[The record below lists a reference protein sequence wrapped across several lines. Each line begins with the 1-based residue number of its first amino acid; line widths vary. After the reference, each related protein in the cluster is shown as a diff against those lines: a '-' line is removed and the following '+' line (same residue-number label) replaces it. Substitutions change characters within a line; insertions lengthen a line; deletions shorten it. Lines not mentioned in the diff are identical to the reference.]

1 MLSLSLICL
10 WVGGLLMGVGGT
22 MLWRGYHGEDAYD
35 FGEVL
40 RCLKGVRYC
49 MTYNVTD
56 TPKAFELR
64 RIEALIKELEGR

>member
-1 MLSLSLICL
+1 MQSE
-10 WVGGLLMGVGGT
+10 GT
-22 MLWRGYHGEDAYD
+22 LAFWLRHEDEDWASNEDAYD